1 VEKHSKTWLIGII
14 GVALLATAPAWPMLY
29 RSLWGGWCAYR
40 FRTAREDRTYKD
52 TDALAYQLFLC
63 GRIKPGM
70 RSEDIFRLL
79 GPPTWTTI
87 TESGIKRC
95 EWDIAQD
102 YCGASG
108 FVITFDADDRAVFVP
123 KPYTKV
129 GSDGRAW
136 SVLYTRPEDEAR
148 DKARENR

>member
-1 VEKHSKTWLIGII
+1 MEKHSKTWLIGII

-52 TDALAYQLFLC
+52 TDALAYQVFLC

-79 GPPTWTTI
+79 GAPSFTNVTD
-87 TESGIKRC
+87 SGIKRC
-95 EWDIAQD
+95 EWSILQD
-102 YCGASG
+102 SYGGSS

-148 DKARENR
+148 DKARKNR